1 MSPKLQSMSDRTI
14 HSARERSRQ
23 MDDYH
28 RGFNV
33 THDIHGGNEGTG
45 SGDGVNRTEESNDS
59 FYYP

>member
-1 MSPKLQSMSDRTI
+1 
-14 HSARERSRQ
+14 